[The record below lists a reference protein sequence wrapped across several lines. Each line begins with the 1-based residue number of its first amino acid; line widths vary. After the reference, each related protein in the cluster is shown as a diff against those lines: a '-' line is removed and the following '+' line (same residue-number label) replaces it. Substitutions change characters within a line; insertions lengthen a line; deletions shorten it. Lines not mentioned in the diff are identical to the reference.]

1 MRERRLIRVEGLAA
15 LIAAGL
21 ALGCESE
28 KSTGTVVG
36 PLAGPR
42 VAESVLCL
50 GIVEGLPD
58 GITEVFE
65 QSEDVHLWVHWE
77 ALTPPHTAEAVWYDP
92 DGREADATTVEI
104 TGSAAEQ
111 VTVFRLALTSVSRLG
126 RWSVDL
132 RLDGEFMRGHAFL
145 VVQPN

>member
-1 MRERRLIRVEGLAA
+1 MGKTPRIRAEGLGA
-15 LIAAGL
+15 LMIAAL
-21 ALGCESE
+21 ALGCQNE
-28 KSTGTVVG
+28 KSSGTVVG

-50 GIVEGLPD
+50 GISNGLPD

-92 DGREADATTVEI
+92 DGREVDGTSVQI
-104 TGSAAEQ
+104 TGKASEQ
-111 VTVFRLALTSVSRLG
+111 VTVFRLQLTSVSKLG

-132 RLDGEFMRGHAFL
+132 YLDGEFMRSHAFL